1 LLTVITHA
9 AQLVTPPGDS
19 PRIGDDLNTLTI
31 IEDGGLL
38 ARDGTIVAVDDTDKI
53 LRLADSQ
60 PADEVQV
67 IEARGGTVLPGFVDA
82 HTHPVFAGTREDEFE
97 MRIRGASYEEIA
109 SSGGGILSTVQ
120 RTRAASDD
128 ELDRAAG
135 RYSDWFLNHGT
146 TTIEAKSGYGL
157 TLESEIRILRA
168 IKRIGGHSA
177 LECVPTLLA
186 AHAIPD
192 EYGSRPDAYVELVI
206 DEILPVVAAEGLA
219 DYCDVFC
226 EPGFFD
232 LAQTR
237 RICIA
242 ARKNGLGIRLHA
254 DQLSLS
260 GGAELAASLGA
271 ASADHLEEIDEA
283 GIAALAGTNCTAVLL
298 PASVFMLGRTGYPPA
313 RKLIEAGVSV
323 ALATDFNPGTSPVA
337 SMQLVLTI
345 ACSHLGMTP
354 AETISAATLNA
365 ACSLA
370 RGGRIGSLIP
380 GAQADAVIFDCA
392 NYREIPYFAGVNHV
406 RSVIKR
412 GRLIT

>member
-1 LLTVITHA
+1 MLTAITHA

-19 PRIGDDLNTLTI
+19 PRLGDDLNTLTI

-38 ARDGTIVAVDDTDKI
+38 ARDGVILAVDETDQI

-60 PADEVQV
+60 PAGDVHM
-67 IEARGGTVLPGFVDA
+67 IDARGGTVLPGFVDA

-97 MRIRGASYEEIA
+97 MRSRGASYEEIA

-135 RYSDWFLNHGT
+135 RYVEWFLDHGT

-157 TLESEIRILRA
+157 TLESEISILRA
-168 IKRIGGHSA
+168 IKRIGSYSA
-177 LECVPTLLA
+177 LECVATLLA

-192 EYGSRPDAYVELVI
+192 EYRSRPDDYVDLVI
-206 DEILPVVAAEGLA
+206 DEILPAVAAERLA
-219 DYCDVFC
+219 EYCDVFC

-232 LAQTR
+232 FAQTR

-242 ARKNGLGIRLHA
+242 ARRNGLGIRLHA

-271 ASADHLEEIDEA
+271 ASADHLEQINEA
-283 GIAALAGTNCTAVLL
+283 GIAALARANCTAVLL
-298 PASVFMLGRTGYPPA
+298 PAAVFMLGRTDYPPA
-313 RKLIEAGVSV
+313 RKLIDAGVSV

-337 SMQLVLTI
+337 SMQLVLAI
-345 ACSHLGMTP
+345 ACSHLGMTS
-354 AETISAATLNA
+354 AEAISAATLNA
-365 ACSLA
+365 ACSLG
-370 RGGRIGSLIP
+370 RGGRIGSLVP

-406 RSVIKR
+406 RTVVKK
-412 GRLIT
+412 GRPI